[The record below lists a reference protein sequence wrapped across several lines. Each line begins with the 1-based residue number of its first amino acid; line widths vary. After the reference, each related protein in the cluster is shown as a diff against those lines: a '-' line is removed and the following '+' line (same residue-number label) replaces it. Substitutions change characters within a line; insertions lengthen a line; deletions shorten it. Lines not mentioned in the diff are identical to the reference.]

1 MKYQKLKVIIVE
13 DEEDILRLFS
23 DYLSSQGHHI
33 LSCDTNANDAIS
45 SLGKGEPDIFL
56 IDYRLPGGKNG
67 IDLAIEIL
75 TKYPSMPILF
85 ITAYEPL
92 KGEVVK
98 YPIFQ
103 GKKIQILLK
112 PVTLPEIEITML
124 NLVGNNRNHEV
135 AA

>member
-1 MKYQKLKVIIVE
+1 MKFQKLKVVIVE

-33 LSCDTNANDAIS
+33 LSCYTNANDAIS

-75 TKYPSMPILF
+75 TKYPLMPILF

-92 KGEVVK
+92 KAEVVK
-98 YPIFQ
+98 YSIFQ

-124 NLVGNNRNHEV
+124 NLVTNNRFHEV